1 MGGLL
6 DGIKDSFT
14 SKNKR
19 NSSAN
24 SNRKKRKQKSN
35 LGNCKLNGI
44 GLWSRKKNSRLWRE
58 KFKLDTDIW
67 KLSWHSLFPI
77 KVFILKQLIADEE
90 DDLSE
95 VFQHPKSASATAID

>member
-19 NSSAN
+19 NSSAD

-44 GLWSRKKNSRLWRE
+44 GLWKRKKNSRL
-58 KFKLDTDIW
+58 
-67 KLSWHSLFPI
+67 
-77 KVFILKQLIADEE
+77 
-90 DDLSE
+90 
-95 VFQHPKSASATAID
+95 